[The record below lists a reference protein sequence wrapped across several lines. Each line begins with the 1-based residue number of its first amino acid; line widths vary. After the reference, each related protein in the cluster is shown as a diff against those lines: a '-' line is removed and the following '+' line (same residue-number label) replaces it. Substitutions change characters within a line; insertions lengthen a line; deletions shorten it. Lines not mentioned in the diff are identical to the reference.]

1 MAKRG
6 FWQRLFGR
14 RRPRTVGLA
23 LSGGGARGLAHIGL
37 LKVLERE
44 SIPIHFLAGTS
55 MGGLLAAAYAAGLS
69 AAELEQEALA
79 MGNTRQLIGLLDLT
93 FPRGGLLTGQ
103 KATGYLERLL
113 GETTF
118 DQSRIPLAV
127 VAVDL
132 DQGQKVVI
140 REGSLVEA
148 VRATTAL
155 PGVFAPV
162 KRGESR
168 LVDGGLLDN
177 LPADVVREMGA
188 DVVIAVDAGSDRETI
203 AAFSEALR
211 RIPLLPDGLEEM
223 IDVLWRS
230 MALLTQ
236 EVNRRALAE
245 ARPDLLL
252 DLPIPPDISV
262 LGGLTRAAEVI
273 AIGEQAAEAWLPRIR
288 ALLDG

>member
-1 MAKRG
+1 MARRA
-6 FWQRLFGR
+6 FWQRLLGR
-14 RRPRTVGLA
+14 RKPRTVGLA
-23 LSGGGARGLAHIGL
+23 LSGGGARGLAHIGV

-44 SIPIHFLAGTS
+44 SLPIHFLAGTS
-55 MGGLLAAAYAAGLS
+55 MGGLLAAASAAGFS

-79 MGNTRQLIGLLDLT
+79 MGSTRQLIGLLDLT

-103 KATGYLERLL
+103 KAMEYLERLL
-113 GETTF
+113 GDVTF
-118 DQSRIPLAV
+118 DRLRIPLAV

-132 DQGQKVVI
+132 DRGQKVVI
-140 REGSLVEA
+140 REGSVVEA

-162 KRGESR
+162 RQGDGR

-177 LPADVVREMGA
+177 LPADVVRQMGA

-203 AAFSEALR
+203 AAFSEALH
-211 RIPLLPDGLEEM
+211 RIPLLPDGIEEM
-223 IDVLWRS
+223 IEVLWRS

-236 EVNRRALAE
+236 EVNRRVLAE

-273 AIGEQAAEAWLPRIR
+273 AIGERAAEESLPRIR
-288 ALLDG
+288 ELLDG